1 MMFPIYQSIYKSL
14 SYGDASPIATPAA
27 AKSQALKLEPSSEHT
42 GSQDEEPPGD
52 EERIP
57 PPLGSVTGL
66 SSSIS
71 SHPGKES
78 PAPFLKFSVNAI
90 LSHSSSS
97 STSSAGIKSHKSDD
111 EEEEEEEEEEEY
123 QSPEKLAEEE
133 LKRRINSSFFNTV
146 SSPFLSCSA
155 VVNPLPKKP
164 FPSRP
169 PHSYLPHNN
178 NHSSSPTSNSHSLA
192 STHSLQSLLYR
203 HPYLTSPPTSTPS
216 MNLPGTT
223 VFPLP
228 GSFPWAAGSRGKPRR
243 GMLRRAVFSDFQ
255 RKGLEKRFQIQKYIS
270 KPDRKKLA
278 EKLGLK
284 DSQVK
289 IWFQNR
295 RMKWRNSKEREL
307 IATGGCR
314 EQTLPTKHNPNPD
327 LSDPKLPP
335 SSSSNINNNNN
346 KGVWATSSSSNQGP
360 PPLSLLAQ
368 PEPPVLPSNHNSSI
382 HRSEEGN
389 YEEEEEDEDEEED
402 EEGSEDDE
410 EEDDQEIH
418 VT

>member
-1 MMFPIYQSIYKSL
+1 MFPIYQSIYKSL

-71 SHPGKES
+71 SHP
-78 PAPFLKFSVNAI
+78 
-90 LSHSSSS
+90 
-97 STSSAGIKSHKSDD
+97 AGIKSHKSDD

-178 NHSSSPTSNSHSLA
+178 NHSSSTNLQFTLPCIHTFPSIPPLSASLSHI
-192 STHSLQSLLYR
+192 STNLYPFNESPRNHSI
-203 HPYLTSPPTSTPS
+203 STPWI
-216 MNLPGTT
+216 LP
-223 VFPLP
+223 L
-228 GSFPWAAGSRGKPRR
+228 GSRIPRETTKR
-243 GMLRRAVFSDFQ
+243 NASSSRFFSDFQ